1 MTEGPRHMETNSLE
15 GKSAFDLFPDLVRY
29 APRKKRP
36 SHLVPQPPDISWL
49 TNGMAEED
57 PGQPDDSL
65 TALVVIA
72 ADGKR
77 TFVEETLGKMGYAID
92 TALSA
97 AHAIER
103 LQAVHYNLIIC
114 RTEAAL
120 KYIHKYICNLP
131 PIRRREMY
139 YAIVGP
145 NLHTLYNLEALSLSA
160 NLVINDQDLQYLEKI
175 LYIGF
180 RDYEN
185 LFRPLLDTLRFGPS
199 FR

>member
-1 MTEGPRHMETNSLE
+1 
-15 GKSAFDLFPDLVRY
+15 
-29 APRKKRP
+29 
-36 SHLVPQPPDISWL
+36 
-49 TNGMAEED
+49 
-57 PGQPDDSL
+57 
-65 TALVVIA
+65 
-72 ADGKR
+72 
-77 TFVEETLGKMGYAID
+77 
-92 TALSA
+92 
-97 AHAIER
+97 
-103 LQAVHYNLIIC
+103 
-114 RTEAAL
+114 
-120 KYIHKYICNLP
+120 
-131 PIRRREMY
+131 MY